1 MKTRLFALGLL
12 AAAATVT
19 AHAEMVSGALKFY
32 STPNSFDVRSYA
44 NNTQPLDDPYVDLT
58 VKVEKSKSLSSIFR
72 FERALSKNGGTL
84 PYSASLYVTPKGA
97 VIRKDTLAK
106 GYYKLINSNDIAKST
121 TALVGRD
128 FWLVMDTHT
137 NWGETPHTIVSWLHV
152 RFNEL
157 GQAEMLD
164 HMTAYDEPGIVVGQ
178 KTPCKVCQP

>member
-128 FWLVMDTHT
+128 FWLVMDTRT
-137 NWGETPHTIVSWLHV
+137 DWWGEPHTIVSWLHV